1 MRYMVALLLVSIP
14 ALALAA
20 PKIVVDQ
27 PVYDFGEIKEGTIV
41 THAFVIRNE
50 GTDPLVFTQR
60 PQSSCGCTVAALPKE
75 VLLPGDSLELVA
87 TFDST
92 GFGGR
97 HVRKEIRVYTNDPQ
111 TPVVILALV
120 GYVRAAEPHE
130 RSVWHLQ
137 YSLYLLVDVRSPD
150 EYARAHL
157 LGAINIPFQDLSQ
170 QIQKFSNQV
179 LIFLYDNAG
188 EVALQ
193 AAAMLEQKGYRFA
206 RALKGGLVEWQSRY
220 GNLFIE
226 FGEEG
231 PFTFQGQPRSGQHA
245 VDPQQL
251 ASRYV
256 VVLDVRPPEEF
267 AAGHLVGAINLDTG
281 ALPQWVADHLPRS
294 LPQGVKLTVWCVDED
309 GTKSCLAAKYIR
321 SQGYDAL
328 CILGGLSQWR
338 KRYDNLLI
346 VPSE

>member
-1 MRYMVALLLVSIP
+1 MRFAFAMFLLIIP
-14 ALALAA
+14 ALVMAA

-27 PVYDFGEIKEGTIV
+27 AVYDFGEIKEGTIV

-50 GTDPLVFTQR
+50 GTDPLVFTRR
-60 PQSSCGCTVAALPKE
+60 PYSSCGCTVAALPKE
-75 VLLPGDSLELVA
+75 VLLPGESLELVA

-97 HVRKEIRVYTNDPQ
+97 HVRKEIRVYTNDPEN
-111 TPVVILALV
+111 PVTVLALV

-130 RSVWHLQ
+130 RSAWNLQ
-137 YSLYLLVDVRSPD
+137 YSLYLLIDVRSPE

-157 LGAINIPFQDLSQ
+157 LGAINIPFRDLSQ
-170 QIQKFSNQV
+170 KISEFSTQV

-188 EVALQ
+188 EIALQ

-231 PFTFQGQPRSGQHA
+231 PFTFQGEPRSGQHA

-251 ASRYV
+251 LSRYV
-256 VVLDVRPPEEF
+256 IVLDVRPPEEF
-267 AAGHLVGAINLDTG
+267 AAGHLAGAINVDPGT
-281 ALPQWVADHLPRS
+281 LPQWIVDHLPRS
-294 LPQGVKLTVWCVDED
+294 LPQGVKLSIWCVDED
-309 GTKSCLAAKYIR
+309 GTRSCPAAKYIR
-321 SQGYDAL
+321 SQGYEAW
-328 CILGGLSQWR
+328 CVLGGLSQWR

>member
-1 MRYMVALLLVSIP
+1 MRFAFAMFLLVIP
-14 ALALAA
+14 ALVMAA

-27 PVYDFGEIKEGTIV
+27 AVYDFGEIKEGTIV

-50 GTDPLVFTQR
+50 GTDPLVFTRR
-60 PQSSCGCTVAALPKE
+60 PYSSCGCTVAALPKE
-75 VLLPGDSLELVA
+75 VLLPGESLELVA

-97 HVRKEIRVYTNDPQ
+97 HVRKEIRVYSNDPEN
-111 TPVVILALV
+111 PVVILALV

-130 RSVWHLQ
+130 RSAWNLQ
-137 YSLYLLVDVRSPD
+137 YSLYLLVDVRSPE

-157 LGAINIPFQDLSQ
+157 LGAINIPFRNLSQ
-170 QIQKFSNQV
+170 KISEFSTQV

-188 EVALQ
+188 EIALQ
-193 AAAMLEQKGYRFA
+193 AAAMLEQRGYRFA

-231 PFTFQGQPRSGQHA
+231 PFAFQGEPRSGPHA

-251 ASRYV
+251 LSRYV
-256 VVLDVRPPEEF
+256 IVLDVRSPEEF
-267 AAGHLVGAINLDTG
+267 AAGHLAGAINVDPG
-281 ALPQWVADHLPRS
+281 ILPQWIVDHLPRS
-294 LPQGVKLTVWCVDED
+294 LPQGVKLSIWCVDED
-309 GTKSCLAAKYIR
+309 GTRSCPAAKYIR
-321 SQGYDAL
+321 SQGYEAW
-328 CILGGLSQWR
+328 CVLGGLSQWR
-338 KRYDNLLI
+338 RRYDNLLI